1 MPREIPY
8 VGSDQNLIHVQRNSG
23 SKLPKGKVLADLSQI
38 SCDASPQ
45 AGRATSPPACGRFYV
60 RVGSELAEPH
70 ALLEDPGQTGL
81 PSLDGEPFW
90 AAATYHEGLREA
102 GLGRFNAVMRS
113 SRGWCMRA
121 LATRENWRLQVRW
134 GKGLRTVFLKKHH
147 VRCRWSRLRA
157 WLGLPAGRSAARD
170 EAENTGKLERAG
182 IPCME
187 LAAYGERLG
196 EDGVLESFLITPELE
211 GFTQLDDFLRARFPV
226 LVSEGTEHRDCDL
239 QRLID
244 QVADIARWFHE
255 AGFNHRDLYCCHFFV
270 SEAGRGEFEIRL
282 IDLQR
287 VQHRSRRRRRWIV
300 KDLAQ
305 LAYSAPRDRVKCTQK
320 MAFMHRYLGVRK
332 LLPEHKRLVREIL
345 AKQQSM
351 ERKQGLIA

>member
-1 MPREIPY
+1 MSREGPC
-8 VGSDQNLIHVQRNSG
+8 VGSDQNLEGRT
-23 SKLPKGKVLADLSQI
+23 LADQSPI
-38 SCDASPQ
+38 SCDAPPR
-45 AGRATSPPACGRFYV
+45 ADRATLPPACGRFYV
-60 RVGSELAEPH
+60 RVGSDLADPH
-70 ALLEDPGQTGL
+70 VPVEDPGQTGL

-90 AAATYHEGLREA
+90 VAPEYHEGLREA
-102 GLGRFNAVMRS
+102 GLGQFSAVMQLNQ
-113 SRGWCMRA
+113 GWCMRA
-121 LATRENWRLQVRW
+121 LPTRENWRLQVRR
-134 GKGLRTVFLKKHH
+134 GKRLRTVFLKKHH
-147 VRCRWSRLRA
+147 VRRRWGRLRA

-170 EAENTGKLERAG
+170 EAENIGRLERAG

-196 EDGVLESFLITPELE
+196 EDGLLESFLVTPELE
-211 GFTQLDDFLRARFPV
+211 GFTQLDDYLRARFPV
-226 LVSEGTEHRDCDL
+226 LGDEGTGCRDRDL
-239 QRLID
+239 QRLSD
-244 QVADIARWFHE
+244 QVADVARRFHE

-270 SEAGRGEFEIRL
+270 SDAGRAGFDIRL

-305 LAYSAPRDRVKCTQK
+305 LAYSVPRDRVKCTQK